1 MLQKCNAGIILTE
14 RENLSNSGENDN
26 GHECDNDSL
35 LLADYQLT
43 VLGWKGS

>member
-1 MLQKCNAGIILTE
+1 MLLKCNPGNILTE
-14 RENLSNSGENDN
+14 RENLSNSGENDD

-43 VLGWKGS
+43 VLGWKDS